1 MQEFSTSFLSLGTA
15 IPASPTAPSPGF
27 PTNGAPPPGSPT
39 IGMPSPGSPTDYSGP
54 PSIAP
59 PLSGSPSTQVSSD
72 TPSDIPSLAPSA
84 EPTPTTFQTETV
96 FGCTPGG
103 LQQFSPP
110 YSAISVL
117 SFEFE
122 YLVEA
127 LEPFESYKASLES
140 ILFVTAV
147 SGALQCS
154 KGTTLLERGALDS
167 VEISTILANEDC
179 ASNEDATVPVGVYCY
194 RARTAFE
201 VAVAEDLDSA
211 VAVFLGYIF
220 LRDELDGGILENDVP
235 GIVRGQYLGPLPTLP
250 TNVEEDDDSFDK
262 EPPLSTESRL
272 SVSAWTVGA
281 VVAMCKFQAC
291 WKTRVHQLTRLLSA
305 QRLAGCWPLRL
316 GFAIVRQETAVTCI

>member
-1 MQEFSTSFLSLGTA
+1 
-15 IPASPTAPSPGF
+15 
-27 PTNGAPPPGSPT
+27 
-39 IGMPSPGSPTDYSGP
+39 
-54 PSIAP
+54 
-59 PLSGSPSTQVSSD
+59 
-72 TPSDIPSLAPSA
+72 
-84 EPTPTTFQTETV
+84 
-96 FGCTPGG
+96 
-103 LQQFSPP
+103 
-110 YSAISVL
+110 VL

-127 LEPFESYKASLES
+127 LEPFESYKSSLES
-140 ILFVTAV
+140 ILFLTAV

-167 VEISTILANEDC
+167 VEISTVLANEDC
-179 ASNEDATVPVGVYCY
+179 ASKEDATVPVDVFCY

-201 VAVAEDLDSA
+201 VAVAEDLDSD

-262 EPPLSTESRL
+262 DPPLSTESRL

-281 VVAMCKFQAC
+281 VVAMCKFQLC
-291 WKTRVHQLTRLLSA
+291 WKTRAHQLTRLLSA

-316 GFAIVRQETAVTCI
+316 GFATVRQETAVTCT